1 MGACAANRAPYPLPW
16 ANGVRSFVLP
26 QGHPLLSDPAVM
38 SEACGPCSGLTTR
51 SGVLIPAG
59 LWGYDG
65 AKAGVRYTIKKGC
78 SADMCAPLAWPDE
91 KRDAVSTVL
100 SGFGHLG
107 DWTDFDTSSLASK
120 VADQITGSVYDSF
133 KQQLVNDLPNIV
145 AEIRPYLRQEV
156 KDAIPTDM
164 VDAMYSQA
172 RSDAIKGG
180 IAVVVSTALLT
191 LVGAYLLFDH
201 A

>member
-1 MGACAANRAPYPLPW
+1 
-16 ANGVRSFVLP
+16 
-26 QGHPLLSDPAVM
+26 
-38 SEACGPCSGLTTR
+38 
-51 SGVLIPAG
+51 
-59 LWGYDG
+59 
-65 AKAGVRYTIKKGC
+65 
-78 SADMCAPLAWPDE
+78 MCEPLAWPDE
-91 KRDAVSTVL
+91 KRDAVTTVL

-107 DWTDFDTSSLASK
+107 DWTDFDTSALASK
-120 VADQITGSVYDSF
+120 VADQITGPVYDSF

-191 LVGAYLLFDH
+191 LVGAYLLFDQ